1 MKCGK
6 CGAENRDTN
15 AFCDNCGAYLA
26 DTVADENTGAGREP
40 AKKKSAKK
48 GNKKG
53 KKKLPVLF
61 GKKKK
66 AKPEQMQVSGAK
78 KAKAANRKKKI
89 IAATV
94 FVLAVAVIS
103 AAAAFML
110 SGDKENSAP
119 VVYVKENS
127 VMAQKVGENSPFV
140 LSDNFS
146 ETSNAE
152 LIAVFND
159 DGDRLLYSESYTTE
173 SGTNTYKLYYRDIQN
188 TVSELSSADSS
199 KGLFL
204 ASNVYSEPKA
214 SENFKRIAYLRS
226 PSENGGKLKVH
237 DLKEEISID
246 TGVTDFYISADGKT
260 IIYLKKNGNVFDLY
274 ECKVKSNAKPVFIE
288 SAVDAIY
295 ILDGDFDL
303 YAFTKV
309 TDDGNMGLFSV
320 RKEKTSLINANVKE
334 VYTANSGSENDSLYF
349 ISEKEVSYNWSEVVT
364 DDLYGSD
371 KNIKEPVRENYG
383 SEDEYAEAKDLYDA
397 KAARDSLRAAVSDGV
412 LKDTSRELYAYT
424 EKEPQLISEYTGKV
438 YGVYDGAIVYSAFS
452 MPENMK
458 VKLSVLAQSG
468 SSLPVPDGTKPV
480 LAEGQGFY
488 CKTAEGEPVQLNE
501 DAAHSDALFFSDGTL
516 YIAENCDEDFNSGD
530 IVKWDMKKES
540 GTRIDAGVFL
550 KNVCFT
556 TSGSVYYLKDME
568 EAAGVLYGY
577 NGKKTEEIQRGVSKV
592 YPAGNESVFFMTD
605 YNESAERGTLNL
617 CKKFTP
623 RHVDTNV
630 HDGAFTFRDG
640 SEVFYIKGYSTEKG
654 SGSLY
659 RSLSKKEVS
668 LVSEYVSQIF

>member
-26 DTVADENTGAGREP
+26 DTVADENTRNRKGPVKKEP
-40 AKKKSAKK
+40 PKKK
-48 GNKKG
+48 

-66 AKPEQMQVSGAK
+66 AKPEQLQVSGAK

-89 IAATV
+89 IAAAV
-94 FVLAVAVIS
+94 FVSAVVVIS
-103 AAAAFML
+103 VAAALIF

-127 VMAQKVGENSPFV
+127 VMAQKVGENAPFV

-237 DLKEEISID
+237 NLKEEISID

-260 IIYLKKNGNVFDLY
+260 VIYLKKNGSVFDLY

-288 SAVDAIY
+288 GAVDEIY

-309 TDDGNMGLFSV
+309 TDDGNTGLFSV
-320 RKEKTSLINANVKE
+320 RKEKTSLINADVKE
-334 VYTANSGSENDSLYF
+334 VYTADSGSENDSLYF
-349 ISEKEVSYNWSEVVT
+349 VSEKEVSLRWSDIVT
-364 DDLYGSD
+364 DDLSESD
-371 KNIKEPVRENYG
+371 KNIEEPVRENYG
-383 SEDEYAEAKDLYDA
+383 SEDEYTEAKDLYDA
-397 KAARDSLRAAVSDGV
+397 KTVRDSLRAAISDRMLREV
-412 LKDTSRELYAYT
+412 SRELYAYT

-438 YGVYDGAIVYSAFS
+438 YGVYEGSIVYSRFL
-452 MPENMK
+452 MPEDMK

-468 SSLPVPDGTKPV
+468 SSLPVPDGTTPV
-480 LAEGQGFY
+480 LAEGELFY
-488 CKTAEGEPVQLNE
+488 CKTVEGEPVQLNE
-501 DAAHSDALFFSDGTL
+501 DAANSDAMFFSDGIL
-516 YIAENCDEDFNSGD
+516 YIAENCDEDFESGD

-556 TSGSVYYLKDME
+556 ASGSVYYLKDME
-568 EAAGVLYGY
+568 ESAGVLYCY
-577 NGKKTEEIQRGVSKV
+577 NGKKTEEIQRGVSKI

-605 YNESAERGTLNL
+605 YNESSERGTLNL
-617 CKKFTP
+617 CEKFTP

-630 HDGAFTFRDG
+630 HDGAFTFRGG